1 MPGIRAPAIIETRQF
16 TRLRQSTLT
25 ASDLRDLPGALRAVT
40 MFPWLLLTGIVLM
53 LVFGVLGFLFLIA
66 WIV

>member
-1 MPGIRAPAIIETRQF
+1 M
-16 TRLRQSTLT
+16 S
-25 ASDLRDLPGALRAVT
+25 
-40 MFPWLLLTGIVLM
+40 FPWLLLTAFVLM

>member
-1 MPGIRAPAIIETRQF
+1 MT
-16 TRLRQSTLT
+16 
-25 ASDLRDLPGALRAVT
+25 
-40 MFPWLLLTGIVLM
+40 FPWLLLTAFVLM

>member
-1 MPGIRAPAIIETRQF
+1 MT
-16 TRLRQSTLT
+16 T
-25 ASDLRDLPGALRAVT
+25 
-40 MFPWLLLTGIVLM
+40 FPWLLLIAIVLM